1 MSYLDWAEG
10 AIDKIDS
17 YRFEHIAA
25 ILGQDNSSK
34 AIICLLA
41 DIVRLLGV
49 IADELN
55 GGTEDE

>member
-17 YRFEHIAA
+17 HRFEHVAA
-25 ILGQDNSSK
+25 ILGKDNSSK

-55 GGTEDE
+55 GGMEDE